1 MADAYPSLESFVLRY
16 IEHVGGIFEEIEP
29 QVYSV
34 LAPEP
39 LGHDLGSSIT
49 FDPEA
54 LADHPAAQLLAF
66 GNPALDALFERAQV
80 HNRVARTYVRGLN
93 AHPHDV
99 EALAERGLM
108 LATGTTLRAVSHRP
122 LHHLSALFWF
132 QALFASDE
140 KVQQTYEVGIDLYYK
155 RPARHLAKL
164 IREQLDSD
172 LFGDAPAV
180 AYPEAAVATLTE
192 AYAQARDEATLGVTV
207 SAHERLNEL
216 QRVLTLETTR
226 INRYFDD
233 SRSELDER
241 AARTGAAEDQARF
254 SAQRAA
260 LDREQAG
267 QLADLRRK
275 MSLSVQMRL
284 INLLLVWQP
293 KIHIE
298 ARLSMGKVTSDEI
311 TLTYDLLQRRLDA
324 PVCPSC
330 SRPTLALRVSGQGRL
345 KCGDCAV

>member
-1 MADAYPSLESFVLRY
+1 MSVAHPSLESFVLRY
-16 IEHVGGIFEEIEP
+16 IEHVGGIFEQVEP

-39 LGHDLGSSIT
+39 LGRDLGTSIT

-54 LADHPAAQLLAF
+54 LADHPAAQLLVF
-66 GNPALDALFERAQV
+66 GNPALDALLERAQT

-93 AHPHDV
+93 VNPHNV
-99 EALAERGLM
+99 EALAQRGLM
-108 LATGTTLRAVSHRP
+108 LAAGTTLRVVSHRP

-140 KVQQTYEVGIDLYYK
+140 KVQQTYEIGIDLYYK

-164 IREQLDSD
+164 IREQLGSD
-172 LFGDAPAV
+172 LFGDAPAL
-180 AYPEAAVATLTE
+180 AYPEAPAVTLTE
-192 AYAQARDEATLGVTV
+192 AYAQARDEAMSGVTV
-207 SAHERLNEL
+207 GAHERLNEL
-216 QRVLTLETTR
+216 RRVLTLETTR
-226 INRYFDD
+226 ITRYFED
-233 SRSELDER
+233 SRSELDDR
-241 AARTGAAEDQARF
+241 AARTSAPEDQIRF

-275 MSLSVQMRL
+275 MSLGVQIRL
-284 INLLLVWQP
+284 INLLLIWQP

-298 ARLSMGKVTSDEI
+298 ARLSMGKLTSDVI
-311 TLTYDLLQRRLDA
+311 TLTYDPLQRRLDA

-345 KCGDCAV
+345 KCGDCA